1 MSFGVAV
8 LVTVRE
14 MSCLRW
20 KRRSSARR
28 KSAPLQAGLA
38 MAGTQS
44 AAGAKARVSGLSFAA
59 RLKRLLKKS
68 EKQIPRGL
76 KPARDDKNKGLNGAP
91 EGAPFQSDPVTGVFQ
106 QTLKPCPST
115 CLLLLGLF
123 CSSSLAAQS
132 PFAPKVSGPLSQ
144 RVVAYQ
150 IEAKYDPAQHT
161 VDATETLTYR
171 NLTGQPLSRF
181 PFHLYLNA
189 FQPKSTYAREGHRD
203 SSFRSSQFESWDPE
217 DYGSNEVTSFE
228 VVGMADLTKQMK
240 FISPDDGNPDDK
252 TVFEVQLPHPVAPGQ
267 NVQFKLTFRAKFPE
281 VADRTGYKR
290 TFLLAGQWF
299 PKVGVWWHG
308 AWNCHQFHALTEFF
322 ADFGTYDV
330 KITLPKNYVIGA
342 TGVQTSDIDNGNGT
356 KTVAFHAEDV
366 HDFAWTADPN
376 FKVIESQF
384 EGSVG
389 PVKVRLLSYTSHKSS
404 WQRYVDVLKG
414 TMQRFDQWYGPYPYA
429 QITAVDPPHGGEEAG
444 GMEYPTFITGATDWF
459 AFKGD
464 HETELVTA
472 HEFGHQYWYGM
483 VATNEFENGW
493 LDEGIN
499 SYSEVKVLDN
509 MFGRDASG
517 WNLLGAQMGDASYL
531 RGYYLPVAETDSL
544 SRPSYTDMSMRSYGG
559 VTYGKAAMMLI
570 SLETI
575 VGEQT
580 LKNALH
586 TYFLRYRFTH
596 PTQEDFLRTVNEVAG
611 RDLKWYWDQAV
622 YGTQVFDYAV
632 LRADSTPTNW
642 YEEDATEKPGETV
655 YETQVILQSK
665 GDFVFPVETEIK
677 FDNGES
683 IRERWDGKE
692 RWVRYVYHKKA
703 RVRSVELDP
712 DHRITLDRNYLKNS
726 YVTKAQRGATE
737 KIATYWMFLTQLLA
751 HMLSWLV

>member
-1 MSFGVAV
+1 M
-8 LVTVRE
+8 VR
-14 MSCLRW
+14 
-20 KRRSSARR
+20 
-28 KSAPLQAGLA
+28 PGIQLQ
-38 MAGTQS
+38 
-44 AAGAKARVSGLSFAA
+44 
-59 RLKRLLKKS
+59 
-68 EKQIPRGL
+68 
-76 KPARDDKNKGLNGAP
+76 
-91 EGAPFQSDPVTGVFQ
+91 
-106 QTLKPCPST
+106 
-115 CLLLLGLF
+115 GLF
-123 CSSSLAAQS
+123 LLFAVGMCCSALLAAQS

-150 IEAKYDPAQHT
+150 IDARYDPTQHT

-171 NLTGQPLSRF
+171 NLTGKPLDRI

-189 FQPKSTYAREGHRD
+189 FQPKSTWVREAHRD
-203 SSFRSSQFESWDPE
+203 GGFRSSRVDEWD
-217 DYGSNEVTSFE
+217 DQDFGSNEVTSLE
-228 VVGMADLTKQMK
+228 VVGMGDLTKQMK

-252 TVFEVQLPHPVAPGQ
+252 TVFEVRLPRPVASGQ
-267 NVQFKLTFRAKFPE
+267 DVQFKIKFRAKFPE
-281 VADRTGYKR
+281 VVARTGYKR

-330 KITLPKNYVIGA
+330 RITLPKDYIIGA
-342 TGVQTSDIDNGNGT
+342 TGVQTSDSDNGNGT

-384 EGSVG
+384 DGSVG
-389 PVKVRLLSYTSHKSS
+389 PVKIRLLSYTSHKSS

-429 QITAVDPPHGGEEAG
+429 QITVVDPPHGGEEAG
-444 GMEYPTFITGATDWF
+444 GMEYPTFITAGTDWF
-459 AFKGD
+459 ALKGD
-464 HETELVTA
+464 HETELVA
-472 HEFGHQYWYGM
+472 EHEFGHQYWYGM

-499 SYSEVKVLDN
+499 SYSEVKVLDDMYGHN
-509 MFGRDASG
+509 ASS
-517 WNLLGAQMGDASYL
+517 WNLLGAQEGDASVL
-531 RGYYLPVAETDSL
+531 RSYYVPVAETDSL
-544 SRPSYTDMSMRSYGG
+544 SRPSYTDMSGRSYGG
-559 VTYGKAAMMLI
+559 VTYGKSATMLI
-570 SLETI
+570 SLEAI
-575 VGEQT
+575 IGEQT

-586 TYFLRYRFTH
+586 TYFMRYRFTH

-632 LRADSTPTNW
+632 LRADSTPTDW
-642 YEEDATEKPGETV
+642 YEEDATEKPGETM
-655 YETQVILQSK
+655 YETQVILQRK
-665 GDFVFPVETEIK
+665 GDFVFPVEAEIK

-683 IRERWDGKE
+683 LRERWDGKE

-712 DHRITLDRNYLKNS
+712 DHRIALDRNYLNNS
-726 YVTKAQRGATE
+726 YVSKAQRGATE

-751 HMLSWLV
+751 HFLSWLV